1 MGSNPATPTIK
12 IRRTVLFFIFLLT
25 RELKHLTQPSKE
37 NSNSSQ
43 LFSGRRLA
51 PRETGALSAIPDHDE
66 LLNKSSSLAWFTVR
80 PRTAIKTGMSAGTF
94 FQHIKQSFYNA
105 WRVVRRSIGIIKND
119 PQILIYPYLAII
131 FILISYPV
139 VGRFVLSMW
148 HRVDHPAIVT
158 KADQAAPHVLF
169 AHLGLVTFSVFYTL
183 FVTSYFTCMISAS
196 AWVELEG
203 KPTSPL
209 YGLRVVG
216 RRFLRVSRFAVLAIF
231 FFPMGIIAQ
240 HKKFKSPHGAFE
252 AISSSFSLS
261 MSQLAPEVV
270 NGDKGVFKTLGQ
282 SVDTLGQ
289 LWRESLVIRI
299 SMFFGILALGSISLL
314 PKLIE
319 HYWFNDDAAHVIGW
333 IVAVFL
339 GATSYV
345 LLRVIGAVFT
355 TTLYFE
361 AKSKK

>member
-37 NSNSSQ
+37 NSNSYQ

-51 PRETGALSAIPDHDE
+51 PRETGALSAIPDHAK
-66 LLNKSSSLAWFTVR
+66 LLDPLSSLAWFTVR

-105 WRVVRRSIGIIKND
+105 WRVVKRSIGIIKND

-203 KPTSPL
+203 EPTPPL

-231 FFPMGIIAQ
+231 FLPLGIIAQ
-240 HKKFKSPHGAFE
+240 RNKFRSLRGALE

-261 MSQLAPEVV
+261 MSQLAPAVITG
-270 NGDKGVFKTLGQ
+270 NKGVFDTVCDTVETLGKA
-282 SVDTLGQ
+282 
-289 LWRESLVIRI
+289 WKESLVIRI
-299 SMFFGILALGSISLL
+299 GTFATILLFALISFL
-314 PKLIE
+314 PKIIE
-319 HYWFNDDAAHVIGW
+319 RYWFDGHSAHIVGW
-333 IVAVFL
+333 ILSAFL
-339 GATSYV
+339 GASAYV
-345 LLRVIGAVFT
+345 VIRVIGAVAT
-355 TTLYFE
+355 TILYYE
-361 AKSKK
+361 AKTKK